1 MKSSQIRKAGFT
13 LIEILIVI
21 VIISIIAIFG
31 VQMFNSN
38 SVERQV
44 LNKIHNLKASLNHA
58 CNQATFENTLYGL
71 HVQKHGYAFSRYLG
85 STWEQLESEYLPF
98 IEWDNQWEFGLITEG
113 QKVVLN
119 EDIQQVPKLVCFP
132 SGEKTDFELRLSHS
146 GSNSSY
152 QLKTSSLWDIE
163 GRWLNEK

>member
-1 MKSSQIRKAGFT
+1 M
-13 LIEILIVI
+13 
-21 VIISIIAIFG
+21 G

-44 LNKIHNLKASLNHA
+44 LNKIHNLKASLNYA

-71 HVQKHGYAFSRYLG
+71 NVQKHGYAFSRYIN
-85 STWEQLESEYLPF
+85 SKWEQQESEYLPV
-98 IEWDNQWEFGLITEG
+98 IEWDNQWEMSLITEG
-113 QKVVLN
+113 QNVVLN

-132 SGEKTDFELRLSHS
+132 SGEKTDFELHLSHS
-146 GSNSSY
+146 ASNSKY

-163 GRWLNEK
+163 GSWLDEK